1 MNIKGKIV
9 TLRAVELE
17 DMELL
22 RGMLNDPEMEK
33 AVVGWSFPVSK
44 YSQQKWYE
52 SAIGNQKNQRYVIET
67 NEDGAVG
74 IATLYDIDWKNRRA
88 THGIKLANK
97 ERRTKGIGTDTI
109 MAIMRYAFDE
119 LGLHRLDGSWFD
131 DNIASKG
138 VYTKCG
144 WTVEGVKREY
154 VYKGGEYK
162 DLSIVGILAA
172 DYYALIK
179 RNHYWEENPGGINK
193 IEFQN
198 DEFINLRSVEAR
210 DAELLM
216 TLNNDVNTMKYVVGN
231 PTIVTMDEQ
240 LIWMEKIKLE
250 KDKKRFI
257 VQYKNKAVGT
267 IIISDINRKDS
278 TANINIK
285 LLPEVRGKGIG
296 KTSMRQALRCCF
308 EELKL
313 YCITAHVLLDN
324 TNSLALLDNLG
335 FKREGILKNRVIKN
349 GERKDIVSFSILE
362 TELAA
367 MNEWK
372 CIGNE

>member
-44 YSQQKWYE
+44 YSQQKWHE

-74 IATLYDIDWKNRRA
+74 IAKLYDIDWKNRRA

-179 RNHYWEENPGGINK
+179 RNHYWEENSGGGD
-193 IEFQN
+193 Q
-198 DEFINLRSVEAR
+198 
-210 DAELLM
+210 
-216 TLNNDVNTMKYVVGN
+216 
-231 PTIVTMDEQ
+231 
-240 LIWMEKIKLE
+240 
-250 KDKKRFI
+250 
-257 VQYKNKAVGT
+257 
-267 IIISDINRKDS
+267 
-278 TANINIK
+278 
-285 LLPEVRGKGIG
+285 
-296 KTSMRQALRCCF
+296 
-308 EELKL
+308 
-313 YCITAHVLLDN
+313 
-324 TNSLALLDNLG
+324 
-335 FKREGILKNRVIKN
+335 
-349 GERKDIVSFSILE
+349 
-362 TELAA
+362 
-367 MNEWK
+367 
-372 CIGNE
+372 